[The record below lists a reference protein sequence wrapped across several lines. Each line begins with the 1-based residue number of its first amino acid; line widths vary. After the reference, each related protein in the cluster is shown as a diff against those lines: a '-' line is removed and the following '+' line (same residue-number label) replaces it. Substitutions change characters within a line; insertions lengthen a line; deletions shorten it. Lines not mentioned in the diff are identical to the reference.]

1 MLKNKYHRD
10 NFKFS
15 MPLLTL
21 ILFDKNTVL
30 STYTLIAQ

>member
-10 NFKFS
+10 NFKFF

-30 STYTLIAQ
+30 STYTLIAP